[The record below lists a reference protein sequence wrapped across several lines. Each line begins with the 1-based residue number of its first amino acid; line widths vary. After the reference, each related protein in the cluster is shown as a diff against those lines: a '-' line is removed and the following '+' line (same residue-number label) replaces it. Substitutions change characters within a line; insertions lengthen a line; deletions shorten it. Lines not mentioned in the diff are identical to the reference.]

1 MSYILY
7 TLLARV
13 ETRGRLLF
21 LQYLSWMEAALQ
33 HTQHTIKI
41 ETMAA
46 ALQSDLVC
54 VCLTLALAKVLRGW
68 WLNAA

>member
-54 VCLTLALAKVLRGW
+54 VCV
-68 WLNAA
+68 